1 MRRASRIALHVSRFT
16 PQEFTMR
23 IRTIID
29 KEWAEVFKNRLVL
42 FTVGLLPLLF
52 MILPLIQLAATREVD
67 PGEMSDAPGN
77 IIQLCRLQGLADNEC
92 LQGFLANQFMLLF
105 LLLPL
110 AIPVTIASYSIVGEK
125 TTRSLEPL
133 LATPASTAE
142 IILGKSL
149 AAALPA
155 IAATWIAFAIFLAG
169 ARFFVVSERVYAAIT
184 NPMWLVAMAL
194 VAPLLTVLSVNVA
207 IVISSRVSDPRAAE
221 QLGMVVMIPLLG
233 LFFAQIFGLIAL
245 NLTNMILIGA
255 GLLAI
260 DAALVILGVKLFQ
273 RETILTR
280 WH

>member
-1 MRRASRIALHVSRFT
+1 M
-16 PQEFTMR
+16 MR

-29 KEWAEVFKNRLVL
+29 KEWAEVFKNKMVL

-52 MILPLIQLAATREVD
+52 MVLPLVELAVTRQASAGDV
-67 PGEMSDAPGN
+67 MSRAPAG
-77 IIQLCRLQGLADNEC
+77 IIQICQAQSLSNSEC
-92 LQGFLANQFMLLF
+92 MQGFLVNQFMLFF

-155 IAATWIAFAIFLAG
+155 IGATWVSFAIFVVA
-169 ARFFVVSERVYAAIT
+169 ARFFVVSERVYGVIT
-184 NPMWLVAMAL
+184 NPMWFVAMAL

-207 IVISSRVSDPRAAE
+207 IVISSRVNDPRAAE
-221 QLGMVVMIPLLG
+221 QLGMMVMIPLIA

-245 NLTNMILIGA
+245 NLVGMLVFA
-255 GLLAI
+255 AALLAI
-260 DAALVILGVKLFQ
+260 DAGLVALGVKLFQ
-273 RETILTR
+273 RETILTK